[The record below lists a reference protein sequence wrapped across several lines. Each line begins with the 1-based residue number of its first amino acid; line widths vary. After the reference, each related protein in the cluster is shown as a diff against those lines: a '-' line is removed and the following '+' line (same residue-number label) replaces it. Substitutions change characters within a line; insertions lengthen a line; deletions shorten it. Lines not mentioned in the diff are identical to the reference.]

1 MPSLRLWMA
10 IAALLLP
17 GTLAA
22 QQASPQQQAPAQQ
35 KGEQTNMGREQ
46 GLGSPGAAHSRRDE
60 PGSSSATTAKP
71 PVAGANSFTEV
82 QARDR
87 IAKAG
92 FQNVKDLKQDRE
104 GIWRGK
110 AQKSGSEVTVSLDYR
125 GNVVQ
130 Q

>member
-1 MPSLRLWMA
+1 MRSLRLGMA
-10 IAALLLP
+10 VMALLLP

-22 QQASPQQQAPAQQ
+22 QQGNPAQQ
-35 KGEQTNMGREQ
+35 KGDQTNMGRQQ
-46 GLGSPGAAHSRRDE
+46 GPGTPGVTHSRRDE
-60 PGSSSATTAKP
+60 PGSSSATTATP
-71 PVAGANSFTEV
+71 PIAGANSFTEG

-87 IAKAG
+87 IGKAG

-104 GIWRGK
+104 GVWRGK
-110 AQKSGSEVTVSLDYR
+110 ASKGGREVTVSLDYR

>member
-1 MPSLRLWMA
+1 MRNLRLGMA
-10 IAALLLP
+10 IATLLLP

-22 QQASPQQQAPAQQ
+22 QQNGDQS
-35 KGEQTNMGREQ
+35 K
-46 GLGSPGAAHSRRDE
+46 
-60 PGSSSATTAKP
+60 ATTATP
-71 PVAGANSFTEV
+71 PIAGANSFTEG

-104 GIWRGK
+104 GVWRGK
-110 AQKSGSEVTVSLDYR
+110 AQKGGREVAVSLDYR